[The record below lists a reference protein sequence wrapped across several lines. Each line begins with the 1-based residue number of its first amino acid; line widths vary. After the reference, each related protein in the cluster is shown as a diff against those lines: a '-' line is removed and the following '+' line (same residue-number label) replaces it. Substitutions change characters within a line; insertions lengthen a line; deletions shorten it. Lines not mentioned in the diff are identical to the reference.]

1 MVVRNASP
9 FPPLGGRDPLP
20 PSGGREGGAVSRCTV
35 GVIRSR
41 STACV
46 ASALWSGRLQAVRG
60 PWHRLC
66 GVKRRQG
73 RRHAR
78 LLALGQGKQ
87 LRGGA
92 VGYSPV
98 ELACLACKLASGPNR
113 WVVRGG
119 VGPRIRR
126 LVTCIR
132 VWRMH
137 VSPAV
142 PDSRWSG
149 PDTCRGGVGPLHMP
163 LRGPPGRGWGTGVEP
178 KRRNVKGHS

>member
-1 MVVRNASP
+1 MDP
-9 FPPLGGRDPLP
+9 FAPVGGE
-20 PSGGREGGAVSRCTV
+20 EGGGVSRCTV
-35 GVIRSR
+35 GVPRSH

-46 ASALWSGRLQAVRG
+46 ASAIRSGRLQAVRDL
-60 PWHRLC
+60 WHRLC
-66 GVKRRQG
+66 GVKSRQG
-73 RRHAR
+73 RRYAR

-98 ELACLACKLASGPNR
+98 ELACLACTLASGPNR

-142 PDSRWSG
+142 PDGRWSG
-149 PDTCRGGVGPLHMP
+149 PDTCRGGWDPCTCPSGCFSAERENRCGAQAAECEGAFPIH
-163 LRGPPGRGWGTGVEP
+163 T
-178 KRRNVKGHS
+178 